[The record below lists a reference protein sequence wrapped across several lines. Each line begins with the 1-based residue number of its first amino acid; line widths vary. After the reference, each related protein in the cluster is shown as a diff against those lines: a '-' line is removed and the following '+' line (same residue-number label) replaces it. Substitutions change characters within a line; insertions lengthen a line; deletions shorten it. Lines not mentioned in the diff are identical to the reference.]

1 MTLQQEVDAN
11 SCYYSASASHTD
23 NYCSTD
29 EHEPLIH
36 QTAQHSSD
44 SGADI
49 SENPFTHISRK
60 FTSSDYLHSGRNN
73 SLPDA
78 FGGDDLNE
86 AWEKFWSDNGERL
99 IWSSWIGKYSDY
111 IKSDYMKINNDSS
124 DPTPQNS
131 LKSFSVD
138 QGSCSHSDMTIKN
151 PPDTEIIV
159 SLCSP
164 AANCPS
170 EDGWNLLSPASVDN
184 AWDDQLVATNDFD
197 SILSPRCESVTSSLP
212 LTIGTTD
219 SMTNV
224 THMTISSYDFASS
237 RVSSESSESSPDVES
252 SASDMFTQQQN
263 LIEENKQLLIGEETM
278 DTDEHWQILWQ
289 QHFQE
294 QYAQQY
300 QSFMRLNQINT
311 CELSTSLQLEKV
323 STNNDGVNVT
333 GALSKRRLNRKKKN
347 NSQKQINDCLPKLVA
362 SLNLE
367 LNDKQDSHKQETNND
382 FCTIDKD
389 LLLSLGLPT
398 EFKSSK
404 GIFTKT
410 DTNINSLPMKPILK
424 RRYVPINVVLFSY
437 HDKILYI

>member
-1 MTLQQEVDAN
+1 MDAN

-36 QTAQHSSD
+36 HTAQHSSD

-49 SENPFTHISRK
+49 SENAFTHTSRK

-78 FGGDDLNE
+78 FGGDELND

-99 IWSSWIGKYSDY
+99 IWSSWIDKYSDF
-111 IKSDYMKINNDSS
+111 IKSDYLKLNIDST

-131 LKSFSVD
+131 LKSFGAD
-138 QGSCSHSDMTIKN
+138 QGSCSHSDMTVRN
-151 PPDTEIIV
+151 ADTEIIV

-170 EDGWNLLSPASVDN
+170 EDGWNLLSPASVEN
-184 AWDDQLVATNDFD
+184 TWDDQLAAVNDLD
-197 SILSPRCESVTSSLP
+197 SIISPRCDSVTSSLP

-252 SASDMFTQQQN
+252 ANDMFAQQQH
-263 LIEENKQLLIGEETM
+263 LMDESKLLLLADEETM
-278 DTDEHWQILWQ
+278 DTEQHWQILWQ

-294 QYAQQY
+294 QYAHQY
-300 QSFMRLNQINT
+300 QSFMRSNQINNS
-311 CELSTSLQLEKV
+311 ELSTSLQLEKV
-323 STNNDGVNVT
+323 SIANDRNGMNVVNEM
-333 GALSKRRLNRKKKN
+333 SKRRLNRKKKN
-347 NSQKQINDCLPKLVA
+347 NSSKQINDCLPKLVA

-367 LNDKQDSHKQETNND
+367 LNDKPDSHTQETNND
-382 FCTIDKD
+382 FCNIDKD
-389 LLLSLGLPT
+389 LLISMGLPT

-404 GIFTKT
+404 GMCNRN
-410 DTNINSLPMKPILK
+410 DTNINPLTMKPILK
-424 RRYVPINVVLFSY
+424 RR
-437 HDKILYI
+437 

>member
-1 MTLQQEVDAN
+1 MALLQQEVDAN

-36 QTAQHSSD
+36 QTAQHSNSD

-49 SENPFTHISRK
+49 SENPFNTQHASRK
-60 FTSSDYLHSGRNN
+60 FTSADYLQSGRNN

-78 FGGDDLNE
+78 FGGDESNV

-99 IWSSWIGKYSDY
+99 IWSSWIDKYSDF
-111 IKSDYMKINNDSS
+111 IKTDYLKLNIDST

-131 LKSFSVD
+131 LKNFSAE
-138 QGSCSHSDMTIKN
+138 QGSCSHSDTTIRN
-151 PPDTEIIV
+151 PDTEIVV

-164 AANCPS
+164 VANCPS
-170 EDGWNLLSPASVDN
+170 EDGWNLLSPEPSIDN
-184 AWDDQLVATNDFD
+184 TWDDQLASVNDFD
-197 SILSPRCESVTSSLP
+197 SIISPRCDSVTSSLP

-252 SASDMFTQQQN
+252 ASDMFTLQHN
-263 LIEENKQLLIGEETM
+263 LIDENKHLVIGDEETM
-278 DTDEHWQILWQ
+278 DTDQHWQILWQ

-294 QYAQQY
+294 QYAHQY
-300 QSFMRLNQINT
+300 QSFMRSNAIKN
-311 CELSTSLQLEKV
+311 CELSTSLQLERPSIDNDRGGVV
-323 STNNDGVNVT
+323 SE
-333 GALSKRRLNRKKKN
+333 LSKRRLNRRKKA
-347 NSQKQINDCLPKLVA
+347 NSQKQMNDCLPKLVA

-367 LNDKQDSHKQETNND
+367 LNDNHHQDTSHKQVTNHDD
-382 FCTIDKD
+382 FCNIDKD
-389 LLLSLGLPT
+389 LLISLGLPT

-404 GIFTKT
+404 TTTYGKS
-410 DTNINSLPMKPILK
+410 DTTTNPLTMKPILK
-424 RRYVPINVVLFSY
+424 RR
-437 HDKILYI
+437 